1 MNKKN
6 RKIFSDMVIKHD
18 STWVSIDAMIVWIDQ
33 LTNSAYDVCADIA
46 LALDSNRGNEKEIAK
61 AIRDSKEQL

>member
-6 RKIFSDMVIKHD
+6 RKIFFDMVIKHD
-18 STWVSIDAMIVWIDQ
+18 STWASLEEMIVWIDQ
-33 LTNSAYDVCADIA
+33 LTNSAYQNCADIA

-61 AIRDSKEQL
+61 SIIGSKE